1 MHVGLIE
8 KRMFVLMELNVYQ
21 MALVINV
28 NVKIKAIQE
37 SIVKIVFIIFYFFLP
52 NLIFESFNFIK
63 TMLVGM
69 IRVKDVFS

>member
-37 SIVKIVFIIFYFFLP
+37 SIVKIVFIIFIFFLL

-63 TMLVGM
+63 HCL
-69 IRVKDVFS
+69 K